1 MIERNAK
8 VIYLAPVLKELTILL
23 GEQTQASQR
32 AIQTIIKQMCYI
44 FGEGPPILKEPLIL
58 PSNLCWKADRGSIL
72 LYVFKYL
79 HPGHLPLQLDRG
91 DVLIYTSAYT
101 RAHTQSSYFL
111 QITLPPTSKT
121 G

>member
-1 MIERNAK
+1 M
-8 VIYLAPVLKELTILL
+8 L
-23 GEQTQASQR
+23 GEQNTSQPESNTNNNQADV
-32 AIQTIIKQMCYI
+32 TFLGKD
-44 FGEGPPILKEPLIL
+44 PLFYKNHL
-58 PSNLCWKADRGSIL
+58 FQSNLCWKADPGSIL

-79 HPGHLPLQLDRG
+79 HPGHLPLQLEGR

-101 RAHTQSSYFL
+101 RAHTQSSYFR